1 MTKHIN
7 RRHLV
12 ATLTVPVMLA
22 ALAGCATTGATPAA
36 AGAAPV
42 ASEADKA
49 ALMKR
54 AQAYWDLVRANDR
67 VAAWAYEAA
76 SKDKSLTLEA
86 YIKRGGVV
94 YDAVEVRS
102 VRSIEGND
110 AVLDVWTKYGIPM
123 LRLKSQEA
131 VAQDHW
137 RLIDGVWHHVLRRSS
152 TLPDAQR

>member
-1 MTKHIN
+1 MTKPIN

-12 ATLTVPVMLA
+12 ATLTLPTLLA
-22 ALAGCATTGATPAA
+22 ALAGCAIT
-36 AGAAPV
+36 GAAPGD
-42 ASEADKA
+42 SEADKA
-49 ALMKR
+49 ALITR
-54 AQAYWDLVRANDR
+54 AKAYWDLVRANDR

-86 YIKRGGVV
+86 YIKRGGIV

-102 VRSIEGND
+102 VRSIDGDD

-123 LRLKSQEA
+123 LRLKSQET

-137 RLIDGVWHHVLRRSS
+137 RRIGGVWHHVLRRSS